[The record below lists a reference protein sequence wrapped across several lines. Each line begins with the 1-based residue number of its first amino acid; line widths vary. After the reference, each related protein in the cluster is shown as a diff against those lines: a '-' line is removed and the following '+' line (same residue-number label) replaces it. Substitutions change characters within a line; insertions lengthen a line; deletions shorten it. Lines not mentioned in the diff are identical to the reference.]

1 MATNPIV
8 EAEENFDEVDNV
20 EDLTQ
25 RLGQELKSEEEQ
37 VEEQPTENVETEE
50 LPPKFQGKSVDDIIN
65 SYVNLEQQYGRQ
77 GNELG
82 ELRKLTDSLI
92 QKNLQE
98 DATSQRTE
106 SLEKSLSEDDFYNDP
121 LTAVRKVVAEALEPV
136 KSNLSQTQVD
146 STVQRLQ
153 AKHPDLTEVVNDLGF
168 QQWIMESTPRQDMWV
183 KASNGDFDY
192 ADELFTQYKAVQK
205 PQVKAEKEQSQAVKE
220 QELEAASSLSSGSS
234 QDAEASSSKTI
245 YRRAELVRLK
255 INDPQRYNELQG
267 EIMQAYAEG
276 RVR

>member
-8 EAEENFDEVDNV
+8 EAEEDFDNIDNV

-220 QELEAASSLSSGSS
+220 QELEAASSVSSGSS